1 MFVLLIL
8 LPISISYRYSHLLN
22 SYHSSNF
29 RRVSLTLF
37 SLQKLSITD
46 RSVNNEI
53 DSIESISMYKAATD
67 DPIHEFVHSLHGY
80 MLNVSISSVQFSSV
94 NINGDINHTQELNNV
109 VNDHIFSNR
118 MFSIDDLRTIKSIQ
132 GKYVQIKSTL
142 KYQLNYR
149 FQTNDQVKNYALH
162 EASDF
167 IRALISYHIFK
178 YITFT
183 TICQKQYRLELKI
196 MNNRTTMLNSNNHAT
211 VRYVLNKRDLSTNK
225 KKLLTL
231 SKSSIGL
238 STGST
243 KVVASNIDDVEFNDD
258 ATNNSSFQH
267 DRFKNLLIPYDEPFL
282 YALNLTTRVKDTSS
296 SVNSRTHKRSSLH
309 PAHSYIYRPKVGMS
323 DKLKQIQKFVE
334 IVDQLMSSS
343 IIINKRDSQR
353 PLKVVDMCSG
363 LSYLTFA
370 LHYHLSH
377 EYPSIETIGVD
388 MRPALI
394 ASVNRIARSLDER
407 FHNLSFQQG
416 YISDFI
422 IFNQTLYTTVEQRE
436 TDHNNAINIT
446 NNNNN
451 NITSSRGMLSN
462 MMNKQHKA
470 STITIDSNR
479 EDTTSIL
486 EDLMK
491 LPISSSSDS
500 DDRVV
505 PAISTMDG
513 VDILVALHACDT
525 ATDDVIFC
533 GIQHNAKVIVVSPC
547 CHKEVRRFIDS
558 HMGGRRMSLN
568 SRAIMNNNSNN
579 NNNSEIEKK
588 ANKCSSIGPLIHV
601 MKYGIYRERQAE
613 MVTDTIRAM
622 VLDYM
627 GYDTNVFEFINY
639 EHTSKNIIITAIKRE
654 DIIDDEEY
662 YISRSDESTV
672 CDDDGKD
679 DRSDRH
685 HRYDERRH
693 LLREDIMALMM
704 SCGIKSQRLTSL
716 LGIEANI

>member
-1 MFVLLIL
+1 
-8 LPISISYRYSHLLN
+8 
-22 SYHSSNF
+22 
-29 RRVSLTLF
+29 
-37 SLQKLSITD
+37 
-46 RSVNNEI
+46 
-53 DSIESISMYKAATD
+53 MYKAATD

-94 NINGDINHTQELNNV
+94 KLINGDINHTQELNNV

-167 IRALISYHIFK
+167 IRALINYHIFK

-196 MNNRTTMLNSNNHAT
+196 MNNRITMLNSNNHAT

-231 SKSSIGL
+231 SQSSIGL

-243 KVVASNIDDVEFNDD
+243 KVVASNIDDVEFNID

-377 EYPSIETIGVD
+377 DYPSIETIGVD

-422 IFNQTLYTTVEQRE
+422 IFNQTLYTTVEQK

-479 EDTTSIL
+479 DDTTSIL

-491 LPISSSSDS
+491 LPISSTDS

-547 CHKEVRRFIDS
+547 CHKEVRRFIDT

-579 NNNSEIEKK
+579 NNNNNNNNNSEKEKK
-588 ANKCSSIGPLIHV
+588 KEDKYSSIGPLEKQFSIGPLIHV

-672 CDDDGKD
+672 CNDDDDGKD
-679 DRSDRH
+679 DFSDRH